1 MTPSIRPPA
10 VSTASDHSLTRVE
23 ETSAMCLAVPG
34 RVVAWI
40 NRDLLF
46 ASAEVEFEG
55 IRRVCH
61 MACVPEAQPGDFV
74 IVHAGVAISRVDE
87 AEAVKTLKDLRSC
100 GDEPLSEGDHHPV
113 NDAHGDPSPMA
124 GLP

>member
-1 MTPSIRPPA
+1 
-10 VSTASDHSLTRVE
+10 
-23 ETSAMCLAVPG
+23 MCLAVPG

-40 NRDLLF
+40 NRDSLF

-55 IRRVCH
+55 VRRLCH

-87 AEAVKTLKDLRSC
+87 IEAVKTLRDLRAS
-100 GDEPLSEGDHHPV
+100 GDESLSDGDDLLV
-113 NDAHGDPSPMA
+113 DDARNGLSPTA
-124 GLP
+124 GPP